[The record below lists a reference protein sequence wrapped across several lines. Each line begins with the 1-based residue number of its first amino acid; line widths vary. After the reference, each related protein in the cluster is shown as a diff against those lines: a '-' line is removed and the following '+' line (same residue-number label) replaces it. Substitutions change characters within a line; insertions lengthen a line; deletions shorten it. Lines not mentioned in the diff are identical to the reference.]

1 MFGFFRKKVNNAASL
16 SGEQCNIDLSENGIT
31 INGVKLDVLVHIE
44 AAETL
49 LGEPRVVKLKTSS
62 GCRKFLEGRYGEG
75 MVTNR
80 VNYTWDDLGIYC
92 YTMNGKVI
100 SCFGFI
106 FRRAPELH
114 LEYTPAKMFSG
125 TLTIGGE
132 PWEQAV
138 RRGEDCEFLRE
149 LRLGS
154 YLVTAEY
161 ADPFSGSTP
170 DEFGYNCVEIQLDG

>member
-1 MFGFFRKKVNNAASL
+1 MFGFFRKKVNNTASL

-44 AAETL
+44 AAEKL
-49 LGEPRVVKLKTSS
+49 LGEPRGKKFRTSS
-62 GCRKFLEGRYGEG
+62 DSREFLEGRYGEG

-92 YTMNGKVI
+92 YTMNGKVV
-100 SCFGFI
+100 SCFGFM
-106 FRRAPELH
+106 FRSSPEMDLK
-114 LEYTPAKMFSG
+114 YAPAKMFSG

-161 ADPFSGSTP
+161 TDPFSGSTP
-170 DEFGYNCVEIQLDG
+170 DESGYNCVEIQLDG

>member
-62 GCRKFLEGRYGEG
+62 GCREFLEGRYGEGKEFLEGRYGEG

-80 VNYTWDDLGIYC
+80 VNYTWDDL
-92 YTMNGKVI
+92 
-100 SCFGFI
+100 
-106 FRRAPELH
+106 
-114 LEYTPAKMFSG
+114 
-125 TLTIGGE
+125 
-132 PWEQAV
+132 
-138 RRGEDCEFLRE
+138 
-149 LRLGS
+149 
-154 YLVTAEY
+154 
-161 ADPFSGSTP
+161 
-170 DEFGYNCVEIQLDG
+170 